1 MVVTNAQ
8 PPLNV
13 KLIALL
19 FLALL
24 IVCSPIGSTRVSAH
38 TLVVVESRTTSGLST
53 WPWSMVVRPA
63 IHTNRGS
70 WTATCMPAQLTA
82 KSLIGQIGVIA
93 L

>member
-24 IVCSPIGSTRVSAH
+24 IVCSLIGSTRVSAH

-53 WPWSMVVRPA
+53 WLWSMVVWPA
-63 IHTNRGS
+63 ILTNRGS
-70 WTATCMPAQLTA
+70 WTATCMPAQLIA
-82 KSLIGQIGVIA
+82 KSLIGLIGAIV